1 MIVGLIVGEAQV
13 FGIFA
18 ILALGLN
25 LEYGYT
31 GIPNFGKVFFM
42 GIGAI
47 FTGSTV
53 AHLINW
59 VVSQSTLICP
69 AAAAAVRDS
78 FAFSSPG
85 ILSGIFILTIIISA
99 LITGAFGYL
108 LSYPALRLREDYFGI
123 LMIATGELSRVF
135 TRASPANIIAC
146 ESDSLISIPSPVQ
159 WLRNFAFPF
168 TPRWSAPFDWVTA
181 SNLVDTAT
189 AAIIL
194 AFTVVCYLIVSRL
207 SNSPYG
213 RMLKSVRDDEQ
224 AAISLGKDPAK
235 IRGQVMII
243 GSAMAGVAGALFA
256 FKYGAIDTSSFIT
269 LITFQTF
276 AILILGGSA
285 NNRGVILG
293 AIAFVS
299 IDFLTFLVKTFLE
312 TTYPEAMIVINARAP
327 VATYAQQIALGV
339 IIILI
344 ILFRPQGILREKPI
358 KTPAWDVLRTQ
369 GMLSEKPI
377 KTPAEDVA
385 ENGSNSK
392 DKQPR

>member
-1 MIVGLIVGEAQV
+1 MVDLNVVVGLIVGEAQV

-25 LEYGYT
+25 LEFGFT

-59 VVSQSTLICP
+59 IVSQSTLICP
-69 AAAAAVRDS
+69 ASAAEVRDS

-85 ILSGIFILTIIISA
+85 LLAGIFIFTVIVSA
-99 LITGAFGYL
+99 LISGTFGYL

-135 TRASPANIIAC
+135 ARASPANYIAC
-146 ESDSLISIPSPVQ
+146 ESDSLISIPSPVL
-159 WLRNFAFPF
+159 WLRNYAFPF
-168 TPRWSAPFDWVTA
+168 APKWPAPFDWVTA

-194 AFTVVCYLIVSRL
+194 AFVVVCYIIVSRL

-243 GSAMAGVAGALFA
+243 GSAMAGVAGALFT
-256 FKYGAIDTSSFIT
+256 FKYGSVDTTSFIT
-269 LITFQTF
+269 LVTFQTF

-299 IDFLTFLVKTFLE
+299 IDVLTFIGRTVIEGAYPVQAAVLE
-312 TTYPEAMIVINARAP
+312 SRAP
-327 VATYAQQIALGV
+327 VANYAQQIALGV

-344 ILFRPQGILREKPI
+344 ILFRPQGILPEKPI
-358 KTPAWDVLRTQ
+358 KTPAWDAL
-369 GMLSEKPI
+369 K
-377 KTPAEDVA
+377 
-385 ENGSNSK
+385 NGADFK
-392 DKQPR
+392 DKQPS